1 MRAAILAGRITR
13 KDDGTLD
20 PAVADR
26 EWKENTRKPT
36 DPRDSRKQRDPLHD
50 VSAGKQLQLTLAEI
64 KRQQAE
70 HLDPAKL
77 GKLSMNDARA
87 FKENCDAELRYIEVQ
102 KQKAK
107 LLDREM
113 VAGEVAKLYRVHRD
127 ALLNIPSRLA
137 GQVAALT
144 EIADIQDVIAE
155 EIRAALEEL
164 SAALTRIAE
173 GNPQ

>member
-1 MRAAILAGRITR
+1 MAITAGRISR
-13 KDDGTLD
+13 NADGTID
-20 PAVADR
+20 PDVADA
-26 EWKENTRKPT
+26 EWALNTNSTQSKAGARKKRST
-36 DPRDSRKQRDPLHD
+36 ADDLRAGVTR
-50 VSAGKQLQLTLAEI
+50 SATMAEI

-70 HLDPAKL
+70 QLDPAKL

-107 LLDREM
+107 LLDREV

-155 EIRAALEEL
+155 EIRAVLEEL
-164 SAALTRIAE
+164 SASLARIAE

>member
-1 MRAAILAGRITR
+1 MTHAILAGRISR
-13 KDDGTLD
+13 NPDGTID
-20 PAVADR
+20 PDVADA
-26 EWKENTRKPT
+26 EWALNTNSTQSKAA
-36 DPRDSRKQRDPLHD
+36 RKQRSTSDDLRAG
-50 VSAGKQLQLTLAEI
+50 VTRSATMAEI

-70 HLDPAKL
+70 QLDPAKL

-87 FKENCDAELRYIEVQ
+87 FKENCDAELKFIEVQ

-107 LLDREM
+107 LLDREV
-113 VAGEVAKLYRVHRD
+113 VAGEISKLYRVHRD

-155 EIRAALEEL
+155 EIRAVLEEL
-164 SAALTRIAE
+164 SASLARIAE